1 MPRLQRVHEGRLQLM
16 PVSTMILLAE
26 YAIIGVILGWM
37 GRGLRDEWKWGD
49 KL

>member
-1 MPRLQRVHEGRLQLM
+1 MLCVHEGGLQLM

-26 YAIIGVILGWM
+26 YAIIGLIVGWM